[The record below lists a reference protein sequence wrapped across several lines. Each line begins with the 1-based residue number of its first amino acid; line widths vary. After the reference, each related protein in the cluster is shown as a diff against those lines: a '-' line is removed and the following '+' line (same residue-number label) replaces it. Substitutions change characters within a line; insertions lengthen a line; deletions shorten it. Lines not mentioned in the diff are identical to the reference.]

1 VAWEK
6 PALRSGGLPARG
18 SKPLPAIMKSG
29 QPRPQGQNDTDDGEP
44 GQSQGDYVSWLVA
57 LVGIAVKF
65 LIFAAF
71 HFVRPDV
78 NPVVEPISNYGVG
91 PYGFLLIVADIGSVV
106 ATLAL
111 VFGLYLGMVRSYVGL
126 FLLGL
131 TGVSELLAG
140 IFPIDVGAEVTTA
153 GTIHNI
159 AGNISFFCF
168 PIAAI
173 LLSLRMGKVEQ
184 WRSLRRPALA
194 LSIVVV
200 LTVILTIAGANLGI
214 GYGVAQRIANVAVM
228 VWMFVVAL
236 HLRSVAQRAL
246 AQQPL
251 RVS

>member
-1 VAWEK
+1 MMENQG
-6 PALRSGGLPARG
+6 RARVTMF
-18 SKPLPAIMKSG
+18 LA
-29 QPRPQGQNDTDDGEP
+29 
-44 GQSQGDYVSWLVA
+44 LVA

-65 LIFAAF
+65 LIIAAF

-91 PYGFLLIVADIGSVV
+91 PYGFLLTVADIGSVV

-111 VFGLYLGMVRSYVGL
+111 VVGLFLGMAPAARSYVGL

-131 TGVSELLAG
+131 TGVAELVAG

-173 LLSLRMGKVEQ
+173 LLSLRMGKDEQ
-184 WRSLRRPALA
+184 WRSLRRPAFA
-194 LSIVVV
+194 LSIVVI
-200 LTVILTIAGANLGI
+200 LTVILTVVGANLGI
-214 GYGVAQRIANVAVM
+214 GYGVAQRVANVAVV
-228 VWMFVVAL
+228 VWMFVLAL